1 MTGRYWQQRAAC
13 GRSLQP
19 SADVPSVQRSAQL
32 VVLAR
37 RLHLNYTTMQLQQ
50 RHGRVGPAAIAIIGL
65 VAITLGALVKTG
77 FIEIRRGGA
86 QAVRADSSR
95 VAVRTGAG
103 EVETP
108 LPTRDSARGLIPTT
122 KAPPTPAALASD
134 TLVAAAAPN
143 DSNAVRPTAIELSEL
158 AATLIVPVAGVEPKD
173 LLETFD
179 EARGSRRHNA
189 LDIPAPRGT
198 PVLSAT
204 GGTVQRLFTSEAGG
218 LMVYASDPSDRF
230 VLMYAHLDRYAS
242 GLANGMPLQRGDTL
256 GFVGTTGNAPPDVP
270 HLHFAIARTTD
281 VARWWTG
288 MPVDPRPLLRR

>member
-1 MTGRYWQQRAAC
+1 M
-13 GRSLQP
+13 P
-19 SADVPSVQRSAQL
+19 
-32 VVLAR
+32 
-37 RLHLNYTTMQLQQ
+37 TTT
-50 RHGRVGPAAIAIIGL
+50 RHGRVGPAAIVVIGL
-65 VAITLGALVKTG
+65 VAIALGAAIKTG
-77 FIEIRRGGA
+77 FIEIRRGG
-86 QAVRADSSR
+86 VRAGAGS

-103 EVETP
+103 EVDMP
-108 LPTRDSARGLIPTT
+108 LPTRDSARRSAADT

-134 TLVAAAAPN
+134 TLVAAAAAK
-143 DSNAVRPTAIELSEL
+143 DSNAVRPTPAELAEL
-158 AATLIVPVAGVEPKD
+158 AANLVVPVVGVEPKD
-173 LLETFD
+173 LLDTFD
-179 EARGSRRHNA
+179 EARGTRRHNA

-204 GGTVQRLFTSEAGG
+204 AGTLQRLFTSAAGG

-256 GFVGTTGNAPPDVP
+256 GFVGTTGNAPPNVP
-270 HLHFAIARTTD
+270 HLHFGIARTAN